1 MQPNPIQNIQPPREP
16 HRPVPR
22 WLPTSRGR
30 GPRTLAVLGII
41 LITLLGTASVM
52 AADGG
57 IESLRQSG
65 KAFASVAGQVS
76 PSVVNIQTEGGAGPV
91 GADQSPGTLPFNHP
105 LPYGED
111 FFERFFGD
119 RHPGLPQRETPRSKR
134 QVVGQGSGFIF
145 SPKSGMPADKTYI
158 LTNNHVVENA
168 AKIRVKLRDGREF
181 EATITGRDP
190 RSDIAI
196 IEIPTGGL
204 PPLPLAD
211 SSRLDIGEWVI
222 AVGNPFG
229 LSHTVTVGVV
239 SATGRTSLGI
249 NDYEDFI
256 QTDAAINPGNSGGPL
271 INLDAEVVGMN
282 TAIVSRNG
290 GYMGVGFAI
299 PSNLIGAVAD
309 QLIQAGEVTRG
320 YLGILIQQLTPELA
334 QSFGLGQVQGILI
347 AQVTPGSPAAAA
359 GLRQG
364 DVITG
369 HQGETVTDVGAF
381 RNRIALT
388 PPGGQ
393 ARISIL
399 RNGQTLELPVTIGTL
414 TEEAL
419 AAGGTSQGQ
428 ALEADAL
435 GLKVQTL
442 TPQLAEQFDVA
453 VGEGVVVTTVKPGS
467 VGAQAGIEPGTLILQ
482 VNQQPVKDAASFK
495 QAIEHSPDKRA
506 LLLLRKGSRQQF
518 LVLNWR

>member
-1 MQPNPIQNIQPPREP
+1 
-16 HRPVPR
+16 
-22 WLPTSRGR
+22 
-30 GPRTLAVLGII
+30 
-41 LITLLGTASVM
+41 
-52 AADGG
+52 
-57 IESLRQSG
+57 
-65 KAFASVAGQVS
+65 
-76 PSVVNIQTEGGAGPV
+76 
-91 GADQSPGTLPFNHP
+91 
-105 LPYGED
+105 
-111 FFERFFGD
+111 
-119 RHPGLPQRETPRSKR
+119 
-134 QVVGQGSGFIF
+134 
-145 SPKSGMPADKTYI
+145 
-158 LTNNHVVENA
+158 
-168 AKIRVKLRDGREF
+168 
-181 EATITGRDP
+181 
-190 RSDIAI
+190 
-196 IEIPTGGL
+196 
-204 PPLPLAD
+204 
-211 SSRLDIGEWVI
+211 
-222 AVGNPFG
+222 
-229 LSHTVTVGVV
+229 
-239 SATGRTSLGI
+239 LGI

-299 PSNLIGAVAD
+299 PSNLIGSVAD

-334 QSFGLGQVQGILI
+334 QSFGLGQTQGILV
-347 AQVTPGSPAAAA
+347 AQVTPGSPAATA

-369 HQGETVTDVGAF
+369 HKGETVTDVGAF

-399 RNGQTLELPVTIGTL
+399 RDGQTLELPVTIGTL

-419 AAGGTSQGQ
+419 AASGPSQGQ

-467 VGAQAGIEPGTLILQ
+467 VAAQAGIEPGTLILQ

-495 QAIEHSPDKRA
+495 LAIEHSPDKRA

>member
-1 MQPNPIQNIQPPREP
+1 MQRYLIQKIQPPSEQY
-16 HRPVPR
+16 RPVPR
-22 WLPTSRGR
+22 LLATGAGEGR
-30 GPRTLAVLGII
+30 RRLAVLGML
-41 LITLLGTASVM
+41 LITLLGSASVL

-76 PSVVNIQTEGGAGPV
+76 PSVVNIQTEGGAGPM
-91 GADQSPGTLPFNHP
+91 GADQPPGALPFNHP

-119 RHPGLPQRETPRSKR
+119 RHPGLPQREAPRSKR

-190 RSDIAI
+190 HSDIAI
-196 IEIPTGGL
+196 IEIPTTGL

-282 TAIVSRNG
+282 TAIVSRSG

-299 PSNLIGAVAD
+299 PSNLIGSVAD

-334 QSFGLGQVQGILI
+334 QSFGLGQVQGILV
-347 AQVTPGSPAAAA
+347 AQVTPGSPAAVA

-364 DVITG
+364 DVIIG

-399 RNGQTLELPVTIGTL
+399 RNGQTLEVPVTIGTL

-419 AAGGTSQGQ
+419 AASGTRPGQ
-428 ALEADAL
+428 ARM
-435 GLKVQTL
+435 
-442 TPQLAEQFDVA
+442 PR
-453 VGEGVVVTTVKPGS
+453 PW
-467 VGAQAGIEPGTLILQ
+467 
-482 VNQQPVKDAASFK
+482 ASRCR
-495 QAIEHSPDKRA
+495 P
-506 LLLLRKGSRQQF
+506 
-518 LVLNWR
+518 

>member
-1 MQPNPIQNIQPPREP
+1 
-16 HRPVPR
+16 
-22 WLPTSRGR
+22 
-30 GPRTLAVLGII
+30 
-41 LITLLGTASVM
+41 
-52 AADGG
+52 
-57 IESLRQSG
+57 
-65 KAFASVAGQVS
+65 
-76 PSVVNIQTEGGAGPV
+76 
-91 GADQSPGTLPFNHP
+91 
-105 LPYGED
+105 
-111 FFERFFGD
+111 
-119 RHPGLPQRETPRSKR
+119 
-134 QVVGQGSGFIF
+134 
-145 SPKSGMPADKTYI
+145 MPADKTYI

-181 EATITGRDP
+181 EASITGRDP

-282 TAIVSRNG
+282 TAIISRNG

-320 YLGILIQQLTPELA
+320 YLGIVIQQLTPELA
-334 QSFGLGQVQGILI
+334 QSFGLGQAQGILV
-347 AQVTPGSPAAAA
+347 AQVTQGSPAAAA

-364 DVITG
+364 DVIIG

-393 ARISIL
+393 ARITIL
-399 RNGQTLELPVTIGTL
+399 RNGQTLEVPVTIGAL
-414 TEEAL
+414 AEEAM
-419 AAGGTSQGQ
+419 AASGTGHGQGQ
-428 ALEADAL
+428 DADVL

-442 TPQLAEQFDVA
+442 TPQLAEQFDAA
-453 VGEGVVVTTVKPGS
+453 VGEGIVVTAVKPGS
-467 VGAQAGIEPGTLILQ
+467 VAAQAGIEPGTLILQ
-482 VNQQPVKDAASFK
+482 VNQQPVRDAGSFK
-495 QAIEHSPDKRA
+495 LAIEQSRDKRA
-506 LLLLRKGSRQQF
+506 LLLLRKGNRQHF

>member
-1 MQPNPIQNIQPPREP
+1 MQRYLIQKIQPPSEQY
-16 HRPVPR
+16 RPVPR
-22 WLPTSRGR
+22 LLATGAGEGR
-30 GPRTLAVLGII
+30 RRLAVLGML
-41 LITLLGTASVM
+41 LITLLGSASVL

-76 PSVVNIQTEGGAGPV
+76 PSVVNIQTEGGAGPM
-91 GADQSPGTLPFNHP
+91 GADQPPGALPFNHP

-119 RHPGLPQRETPRSKR
+119 RHPGLPQREAPRSKR

-190 RSDIAI
+190 HSDIAI
-196 IEIPTGGL
+196 IEIPTTGL

-282 TAIVSRNG
+282 TAIVSRSG

-299 PSNLIGAVAD
+299 PSNLIGSVAD

-334 QSFGLGQVQGILI
+334 QSFGLGQVQGILV
-347 AQVTPGSPAAAA
+347 AQVTPGSPAAVA

-364 DVITG
+364 DVIIG

-399 RNGQTLELPVTIGTL
+399 RNGQTLEVPVTIGTL

-419 AAGGTSQGQ
+419 AASGTRPGQ
-428 ALEADAL
+428 AQDAEAL

-442 TPQLAEQFDVA
+442 TPQLAEQFDVT

-467 VGAQAGIEPGTLILQ
+467 VAAQAGIEPGTLILQ

-495 QAIEHSPDKRA
+495 LAIEHSPDQRA

>member
-1 MQPNPIQNIQPPREP
+1 MQQNLMQQFQPISEQN
-16 HRPVPR
+16 RPLLR
-22 WLPTSRGR
+22 LLPTRRGE
-30 GPRTLAVLGII
+30 GPPLLAMLGIF
-41 LITLLGTASVM
+41 LVTLLGTASVL
-52 AADGG
+52 ADNGG

-65 KAFASVAGQVS
+65 KAFASVAGKVS
-76 PSVVNIQTEGGAGPV
+76 PSVVNIQTEGGASPG
-91 GADQSPGTLPFNHP
+91 GADQPPGALPFNHP
-105 LPYGED
+105 MPFGED

-119 RHPGLPQRETPRSKR
+119 RHPGLPQREAPRSKR
-134 QVVGQGSGFIF
+134 QAIGQGSGFVF
-145 SPKSGMPADKTYI
+145 NPKSGMPADKTYI

-181 EATITGRDP
+181 EASITGRDP

-282 TAIVSRNG
+282 TAIISRNG

-320 YLGILIQQLTPELA
+320 YLGIVIQQLTPELA
-334 QSFGLGQVQGILI
+334 QSFGLGQAQGILV
-347 AQVTPGSPAAAA
+347 AQVTQGSPAAAA

-364 DVITG
+364 DVIIG

-393 ARISIL
+393 ARITIL
-399 RNGQTLELPVTIGTL
+399 RNGQTLEVPVTIGAL
-414 TEEAL
+414 AEEAM
-419 AAGGTSQGQ
+419 AASGTGHGQGQ
-428 ALEADAL
+428 DADVL

-442 TPQLAEQFDVA
+442 TPQLAEQFDAA
-453 VGEGVVVTTVKPGS
+453 VGEGIVVTAVKPGS
-467 VGAQAGIEPGTLILQ
+467 VAAQAGIEPGTLILQ
-482 VNQQPVKDAASFK
+482 VNQQTVRDAGSFK
-495 QAIEHSPDKRA
+495 LAIEQSRDKRA
-506 LLLLRKGSRQQF
+506 LLLLRKGNRQHF

>member
-1 MQPNPIQNIQPPREP
+1 MQRYLIQTIQPPSEQ

-22 WLPTSRGR
+22 LLATGAGEGR
-30 GPRTLAVLGII
+30 RRLAVLGML
-41 LITLLGTASVM
+41 LITLLGSASVL

-76 PSVVNIQTEGGAGPV
+76 PSVVNIQTEGGTGPASAGQAP
-91 GADQSPGTLPFNHP
+91 GALPFNHP

-119 RHPGLPQRETPRSKR
+119 RHPGLPQREAPRSKR

-190 RSDIAI
+190 HSDIAI
-196 IEIPTGGL
+196 IEIPTTGL

-299 PSNLIGAVAD
+299 PSNLIGSVAD

-334 QSFGLGQVQGILI
+334 QSFGLGQTQGILV
-347 AQVTPGSPAAAA
+347 AQVTPGSPAATA

-399 RNGQTLELPVTIGTL
+399 RNGQTLEVPVTIGTL

-419 AAGGTSQGQ
+419 AASGTRPGQ
-428 ALEADAL
+428 AQDAEAL

-442 TPQLAEQFDVA
+442 TPQLAEQFDVT

-467 VGAQAGIEPGTLILQ
+467 VAAQAGIEPGTLILQ

-495 QAIEHSPDKRA
+495 LAIEKSPDKRA

>member
-1 MQPNPIQNIQPPREP
+1 MQQTFTHQIRSISELNRKATGMRFSRREGGL
-16 HRPVPR
+16 RLLV
-22 WLPTSRGR
+22 W
-30 GPRTLAVLGII
+30 LGIFMFS
-41 LITLLGTASVM
+41 LSGTSSVL
-52 AADGG
+52 AANGG

-65 KAFASVAGQVS
+65 KAFASVAEKVS
-76 PSVVNIQTEGGAGPV
+76 PSVVNIQTEV
-91 GADQSPGTLPFNHP
+91 GANSTGPDQPPGALPFNHP
-105 LPYGED
+105 MPFGDD
-111 FFERFFGD
+111 FFDRFFGD
-119 RHPGLPQRETPRSKR
+119 RHPGMPQHESPHSKR
-134 QVVGQGSGFIF
+134 QAVGQGSGFVF

-168 AKIRVKLRDGREF
+168 TKIRVKLRDGREF
-181 EATITGRDP
+181 DASIRGRDP
-190 RSDIAI
+190 RSDIAV
-196 IEIPTGGL
+196 IEIPTSGL

-282 TAIVSRNG
+282 TAIVSRSG

-299 PSNLIGAVAD
+299 PSKLIGAVAD
-309 QLIQAGEVTRG
+309 QLITAGEVTRG
-320 YLGILIQQLTPELA
+320 YLGIVIQQLTPELA
-334 QSFGLGQVQGILI
+334 QSFGLGQAQGILV
-347 AQVTPGSPAAAA
+347 AQVTPSSPAAMA
-359 GLRQG
+359 GLQQG
-364 DVITG
+364 DVIIG
-369 HQGETVTDVGAF
+369 HQGESVTDVGAF

-388 PPGGQ
+388 PPGDR

-399 RNGQTLELPVTIGTL
+399 RNGQTLEIPVTIGTL

-419 AAGGTSQGQ
+419 AAGGTGLSQT
-428 ALEADAL
+428 LEADAL

-442 TPQLAEQFDVA
+442 TPQLAEQLDVE

-467 VGAQAGIEPGTLILQ
+467 VAGQAGIEPGTLIMQ
-482 VNQQPVKDAASFK
+482 VNQKPVRDAASFK
-495 QAIEHSPDKRA
+495 LAIEQSHDKRA
-506 LLLLRKGSRQQF
+506 LLLLRKGNRQHF
-518 LVLNWR
+518 LVLSWR

>member
-1 MQPNPIQNIQPPREP
+1 MQRSLIQKIQPPSEQ
-16 HRPVPR
+16 HRPIPR
-22 WLPTSRGR
+22 LPATGASEGR
-30 GPRTLAVLGII
+30 RRLAILGML
-41 LITLLGTASVM
+41 LITLLGSASVL

-76 PSVVNIQTEGGAGPV
+76 PSVVNIQTEGGAGPM
-91 GADQSPGTLPFNHP
+91 GADQPPGALPFNHP

-119 RHPGLPQRETPRSKR
+119 RPLGLPQREAPRSKR

-211 SSRLDIGEWVI
+211 SSGLDIGEWVI

-271 INLDAEVVGMN
+271 INLDAEAVGMN
-282 TAIVSRNG
+282 TAIVSRSG

-334 QSFGLGQVQGILI
+334 QSFGLGQAQGILV

-364 DVITG
+364 DVIIG

-399 RNGQTLELPVTIGTL
+399 RNGQTLEVPVTIGTL

-419 AAGGTSQGQ
+419 AASGSSPGQ
-428 ALEADAL
+428 ALDAEAL

-442 TPQLAEQFDVA
+442 TPQLAEKFDVA

-467 VGAQAGIEPGTLILQ
+467 VAAQAGIEPGTLILQ
-482 VNQQPVKDAASFK
+482 INQQPVKDAASFK
-495 QAIEHSPDKRA
+495 QAIEKSPDKRA

>member
-1 MQPNPIQNIQPPREP
+1 LLATGAGE
-16 HRPVPR
+16 
-22 WLPTSRGR
+22 GR
-30 GPRTLAVLGII
+30 RRLAVLGML
-41 LITLLGTASVM
+41 LITLLGSASVL

-76 PSVVNIQTEGGAGPV
+76 PSVVNIQTEGGTGPASAGQAP
-91 GADQSPGTLPFNHP
+91 GALPFNHP

-119 RHPGLPQRETPRSKR
+119 RHPGLPQREAPRSKR

-190 RSDIAI
+190 HSDIAI
-196 IEIPTGGL
+196 IEIPTTGL

-211 SSRLDIGEWVI
+211 SSQLDIGEWVI

-299 PSNLIGAVAD
+299 PSNLIGSVAD

-334 QSFGLGQVQGILI
+334 QSFGLGQTQGILV
-347 AQVTPGSPAAAA
+347 AQVTPGSPAATA

-399 RNGQTLELPVTIGTL
+399 RNGQTLEVPVTIGTL

-419 AAGGTSQGQ
+419 AASGTRPGQ
-428 ALEADAL
+428 AQDAEAL

-442 TPQLAEQFDVA
+442 TPQLAEQFDVT

-467 VGAQAGIEPGTLILQ
+467 VAAQAGIEPGTLILQ

-495 QAIEHSPDKRA
+495 LAIEKSPDKRA

>member
-1 MQPNPIQNIQPPREP
+1 MQRYLIQTIQPPSEQ

-22 WLPTSRGR
+22 LLATGAGEGR
-30 GPRTLAVLGII
+30 RRLAVLGML
-41 LITLLGTASVM
+41 LITLLGSASVL
-52 AADGG
+52 ATDGG

-76 PSVVNIQTEGGAGPV
+76 PSVVNIQTEGGTGPASAGQAP
-91 GADQSPGTLPFNHP
+91 GALPFNHP

-119 RHPGLPQRETPRSKR
+119 RHPGLPQREAPRSKR

-190 RSDIAI
+190 HSDIAI
-196 IEIPTGGL
+196 IEIPTTGL

-211 SSRLDIGEWVI
+211 SSQLDIGEWVI

-299 PSNLIGAVAD
+299 PSNLIGSVAD

-334 QSFGLGQVQGILI
+334 QSFGLGQTQGILV
-347 AQVTPGSPAAAA
+347 AQVTPGSPAATA

-399 RNGQTLELPVTIGTL
+399 RNGQTLEVPVTIGTL

-419 AAGGTSQGQ
+419 AASGTRPGQ
-428 ALEADAL
+428 AQDAEAL

-442 TPQLAEQFDVA
+442 TPQLAEQFDVT

-467 VGAQAGIEPGTLILQ
+467 VAAQAGIEPGTLILQ

-495 QAIEHSPDKRA
+495 LAIEKSPDKRA

>member
-1 MQPNPIQNIQPPREP
+1 MQRNLIQTTQPPSEP
-16 HRPVPR
+16 HRQISR
-22 WLPTSRGR
+22 WLPTGV
-30 GPRTLAVLGII
+30 GEGGRTLAVLGII
-41 LITLLGTASVM
+41 LITLLGSSSAL
-52 AADGG
+52 AANGG

-65 KAFASVAGQVS
+65 KAFASVAGKVS
-76 PSVVNIQTEGGAGPV
+76 PSVVNIQTEGGAGPAGTDQTP
-91 GADQSPGTLPFNHP
+91 GALPFNHP

-111 FFERFFGD
+111 FLERFFGD

-134 QVVGQGSGFIF
+134 QLVGQGSGFIF

-211 SSRLDIGEWVI
+211 SSELDIGEWVI

-299 PSNLIGAVAD
+299 PSNLLGAVAD

-320 YLGILIQQLTPELA
+320 YLGILIQPLTPELA
-334 QSFGLGQVQGILI
+334 QSFGLGQAQGILV
-347 AQVTPGSPAAAA
+347 AQVTPGSPAAVA

-393 ARISIL
+393 ARIGIL
-399 RNGQTLELPVTIGTL
+399 RNGQTLEVPVTIGTL

-419 AAGGTSQGQ
+419 ATSEPSQGQ
-428 ALEADAL
+428 ALEAEAL
-435 GLKVQTL
+435 GLKVRTL

-467 VGAQAGIEPGTLILQ
+467 VAALAGIEPGTLILQ